1 LSHLKKVSGIDCHHC
16 VGRALSPFCGAL
28 SAEEMNTFM
37 EIKRSHRYAA
47 GQAIFYEGNPSQGIY
62 ILCSGSVKLTQ
73 SSQAGQ
79 RQIIGIVSPGDLI
92 EKCALFHP
100 GAHSSTAEAMAQV
113 EVSFFDRQEFLD
125 LLKRHPSLS
134 IRLITVLSQEA
145 EKGWERSRSL
155 LFQSAMER
163 MIDLLLDLARRH
175 GEKRSGAT
183 MIGLEL
189 KREELA
195 EMVGVTLETAVRLVA
210 TLREKKLIR
219 VEGRKILI
227 LNEEKLAERKR
238 IASGQ

>member
-1 LSHLKKVSGIDCHHC
+1 MNHLNKASTTDCHHC

-28 SAEEMNTFM
+28 SMDDVNTFM
-37 EIKRSHRYAA
+37 RIKRGHRYAA
-47 GQAIFYEGNPSQGIY
+47 GQAIFYEGNPCQGIY

-73 SSQAGQ
+73 SSQTGQ
-79 RQIIGIVSPGDLI
+79 QQIIGIVSPGDLI

-100 GAHSSTAEAMAQV
+100 GAHSSTAEAMARV

-125 LLKRHPSLS
+125 LLKLNPHLS

-155 LFQSAMER
+155 LFKSAMER
-163 MIDLLLDLARRH
+163 LIDVLLDLARRH
-175 GEKRSGAT
+175 GEKRNGAT
-183 MIGLEL
+183 MIGPEL

-195 EMVGVTLETAVRLVA
+195 EMVGVTLETTVRLLA
-210 TLREKKLIR
+210 LLKKEKLVR

-227 LNEEKLAERKR
+227 FDTEKLAERKGT
-238 IASGQ
+238 ASVP